1 MGRLHFLRIALP
13 ALSPLALVVGGVLVC
28 TLFAACSGVDHGDPV
43 IKLSDEQVGTCLDFP
58 PDTGPD
64 IPSLP
69 AVPCDVEHSHEIF
82 AVIDYQP
89 DDPESGADL
98 YPSFEELERFSQAE
112 CLTLFEPYVG
122 VGAFDSSLFYSW
134 IVPTLTSWDKSDDR
148 QVICVV
154 GNQNGAPLF
163 SSVKDSAR

>member
-1 MGRLHFLRIALP
+1 VSATFTQIAPP
-13 ALSPLALVVGGVLVC
+13 APSPLVRATCG
-28 TLFAACSGVDHGDPV
+28 LFACLAIAACSGGDGGDPV
-43 IKLSDEQVGTCLDFP
+43 VQLTAEQAGTCLDFP
-58 PDTGPD
+58 PDTGPEVT
-64 IPSLP
+64 SLP
-69 AVPCDVEHSHEIF
+69 AVACDVEHTHEIF

-89 DDPESGADL
+89 PDSATGSDL
-98 YPSFEELERFSQAE
+98 YPGFDEQERFSQAE
-112 CLTLFEPYVG
+112 CLTLFEPYVR

-163 SSVKDSAR
+163 TSVKGSGR

>member
-1 MGRLHFLRIALP
+1 MGRLHFLHIALP
-13 ALSPLALVVGGVLVC
+13 ALSPLALVGGGVLVC
-28 TLFAACSGVDHGDPV
+28 TLFAACSGGDDGDSVVDLTV
-43 IKLSDEQVGTCLDFP
+43 EQVGTCVDFP

-64 IPSLP
+64 ITSLP
-69 AVPCDVEHSHEIF
+69 AVLCDVEHSHEIF
-82 AVIDYQP
+82 AVIDYQAA
-89 DDPESGADL
+89 DPESGGDL
-98 YPSFEELERFSQAE
+98 YPGSDELERFSQAE

-163 SSVKDSAR
+163 SSVKESAR